1 NLPVFRPRSACRR
14 GRPLVCVLL
23 VALALRLAAPLV
35 ALAVTPRGPLTREP
49 DSYGY
54 IDLAQKLVES
64 RAFGDRGK
72 PELARTPG
80 YPLFLSI
87 GVLAGQVDAVTI
99 ALQIGL
105 GCLTAWLVFQ
115 TAKVLFDRT
124 DAAFAAGLLYAC
136 EPLSVLYASKL
147 LTETLFTTLLAAF
160 GLFLVRYL
168 RSLSWR
174 ELAASALALAAAGYV
189 RPIGYFLPAVAA
201 AALAVLAWRHADQRL
216 KRLGQAIGFG
226 LLSMALLGAWQVR
239 NYAVADYRRFAA
251 IADINLYY
259 YQAAAVLAR
268 QQGQP
273 LDVVQ
278 QQLGYRSEAVYYR
291 RHPEQRGWNDA
302 RRYDFLRS
310 EALRI
315 ARDDPWGFVRIHLE
329 GVRGTVF
336 DVGTSAYV
344 DFFGLRKPA
353 AEAGRVRPDG
363 LVDRLGKAV
372 RTRPWEVA
380 IHAVLRIVLM
390 AYLVLSLTGLFTAR
404 AWKSGPLVL
413 LCLIALC
420 LLALSGGPAGYHRFR
435 LPLVPILALFSGQAL
450 VSLLKRPPR

>member
-1 NLPVFRPRSACRR
+1 M
-14 GRPLVCVLL
+14 
-23 VALALRLAAPLV
+23 ALALRLAAPLV

-54 IDLAQKLVES
+54 IDLAEKLVERQGFS
-64 RAFGDRGK
+64 NRGK

-87 GVLAGQVDAVTI
+87 GVLAGHVDGVTI

-136 EPLSVLYASKL
+136 EPLSVLYAGKL
-147 LTETLFTTLLAAF
+147 LTESLFTTLLAAF
-160 GLFLVRYL
+160 GLLLIRYL

-174 ELAASALALAAAGYV
+174 ELAASALALAAAVYV
-189 RPIGYFLPAVAA
+189 RPIGYFLPAMVA
-201 AALAVLAWRHADQRL
+201 AALAVLVWRHADQRL
-216 KRLGQAIGFG
+216 KRLGQAAGFG

-239 NYAVADYRRFAA
+239 NYAVADYPRFAA
-251 IADINLYY
+251 IADVNLYY

-268 QQGQP
+268 QQAQP
-273 LDVVQ
+273 LDLVQ

-291 RHPEQRGWNDA
+291 LHPEQRGWNDA
-302 RRYDFLRS
+302 RCYEFLRS

-315 ARDDPWGFVRIHLE
+315 VRDDPWGFVRIHLE
-329 GVRGTVF
+329 GVRGTMF

-344 DFFGLRKPA
+344 DFFGLRKPG
-353 AEAGRVRPDG
+353 AEPVAGRPAG
-363 LVDRLGKAV
+363 LLDRLGRAI

-390 AYLVLSLTGLFTAR
+390 AYLVLSLAGLLTTR
-404 AWKSGPLVL
+404 AWKSEPLVL
-413 LCLIALC
+413 LCLVALC

-435 LPLVPILALFSGQAL
+435 LPLVPILALLSGQAL
-450 VSLLKRPPR
+450 VSLFQAIKRR